1 MRTKPAQPPTETSHR
16 ATPTSRL
23 LASAIASQE
32 IEGLHLSPQAA
43 AEFREVE
50 AGTLSLSDLHARLLE
65 RYRRP
70 SSAG

>member
-1 MRTKPAQPPTETSHR
+1 MRTKPSQPLTEVPRS
-16 ATPTSRL
+16 ATPTARL

-43 AEFREVE
+43 AEFREIE
-50 AGTLSLSDLHARLLE
+50 AGTLSLSDLRTRLLE

-70 SSAG
+70 STTG

>member
-1 MRTKPAQPPTETSHR
+1 MRTKPTQHQTDTSR
-16 ATPTSRL
+16 RTTPTARL

-43 AEFREVE
+43 AEFREIE
-50 AGTLSLSDLHARLLE
+50 AGTLSLSDLHTRLLE

-70 SSAG
+70 STTG